1 MFPQP
6 WVPTQEFPIRCQTFR
21 TNTSARNW
29 RNWASLIIVEGIMWA
44 GTEDLVKEFRVNVLG
59 LRKIRKGDAGW
70 SLLLDW
76 EVLHSSMWSKRGHD
90 LLAGKPTF
98 LVPFSG
104 DQPFWGWAVNEKSPD
119 HRVQCRLD
127 EALVGKM
134 QTQHAQLVDVSL
146 TANER
151 AQVHR
156 ALAQYLNASSTEHDA
171 QVDAAV
177 VDAWED
183 TMLPFTLD
191 ICMLVVGTQQDDA
204 DAFVAIGHWTA
215 VRRAVTSIYK
225 HLPVNAMACDL
236 LPHKVAAVYDRAL
249 ILKMSYEAAFVA
261 IKQPD
266 HRSLKYTP
274 VHYSMGHPPRVVA
287 VNDVTS
293 TLTTSHPHG
302 FVESLRLAGLSPQ
315 VHS

>member
-1 MFPQP
+1 MGGQ
-6 WVPTQEFPIRCQTFR
+6 
-21 TNTSARNW
+21 
-29 RNWASLIIVEGIMWA
+29 
-44 GTEDLVKEFRVNVLG
+44 
-59 LRKIRKGDAGW
+59 
-70 SLLLDW
+70 
-76 EVLHSSMWSKRGHD
+76 SKV
-90 LLAGKPTF
+90 A
-98 LVPFSG
+98 
-104 DQPFWGWAVNEKSPD
+104 PD

-134 QTQHAQLVDVSL
+134 QTQHAQLVDVSV

-151 AQVHR
+151 AQVER

-177 VDAWED
+177 VNAWED

-204 DAFVAIGHWTA
+204 DAFVAIGHWTSSNLCA
-215 VRRAVTSIYK
+215 NLIVAHPDVIVHLHLAERLGVPLHLLSGAPYCPTVDMPLPLVASMARSDDVNNYRSYAVTVRRAVTSIYK

-236 LPHKVAAVYDRAL
+236 LPHKVAAVYDPAL

-261 IKQPD
+261 IKQPG

-274 VHYSMGHPPRVVA
+274 VHYSMGHPPRVMA

-293 TLTTSHPHG
+293 TLTTSHPHS
-302 FVESLRLAGLSPQ
+302 FVESLRLARLPPTSPQ
-315 VHS
+315 LTQEVSVSCGPADMSSFWTTKSDEVDF